1 MRLGRARFGL
11 RASRAALPSLLL
23 LGLAG
28 SPGEGAVPW
37 NPRAPENGQR
47 LPAFNYATVETVLD
61 AIRATHRR
69 AGTSPA
75 RPLIAVTF
83 PNGRRAVITLLSC
96 TADGATCRA
105 LGVQSSWNPPAGAAR
120 SRLVEAIG
128 RFNQRYAF
136 SKAYLTA
143 EGRLALQRYLTADY
157 GFIRGDLAVNLLVF
171 ASQADRFANEVIR
184 PLGGGTP

>member
-1 MRLGRARFGL
+1 MDRLRHG
-11 RASRAALPSLLL
+11 AALTA
-23 LGLAG
+23 LGLAAAAP
-28 SPGEGAVPW
+28 SAASAAVPW
-37 NPRAPENGQR
+37 NPRAPDNGQL
-47 LPAFNYATVETVLD
+47 LPAFNYATVETVLN
-61 AIRATHRR
+61 AVRATHRR

-105 LGVQSSWNPPAGAAR
+105 LGIQSSWNPPAGVAR
-120 SRLVEAIG
+120 SRLAAAVEL
-128 RFNQRYAF
+128 FNQRYSF

-143 EGRLALQRYLTADY
+143 QGRPALQRYLTADY

-171 ASQADRFANEVIR
+171 ASQADRFANEVVR
-184 PLGGGTP
+184 PLGGENP

>member
-1 MRLGRARFGL
+1 MDRLRHGATL
-11 RASRAALPSLLL
+11 TA
-23 LGLAG
+23 LGLAVAVPL
-28 SPGEGAVPW
+28 SAARAAVPW
-37 NPRAPENGQR
+37 NPRAPENSQL
-47 LPAFNYATVETVLD
+47 LPAFSYGTVETVLD

-83 PNGRRAVITLLSC
+83 PNGRQAVISLLSC

-105 LGVQSSWNPPAGAAR
+105 LGIQSSWNPPAGVPR
-120 SRLVEAIG
+120 SRLATSVEL
-128 RFNQRYAF
+128 FNQRYSF

-143 EGRLALQRYLTADY
+143 QGRPALQRYLTADY

-171 ASQADRFANEVIR
+171 ANQAERFGNEVMR
-184 PLGGGTP
+184 PLRGGSP

>member
-1 MRLGRARFGL
+1 M
-11 RASRAALPSLLL
+11 RAAAASSLCV
-23 LGLAG
+23 LAVLAAG
-28 SPGEGAVPW
+28 HEARAAVPW
-37 NPRAPENGQR
+37 NPRAPENSQL
-47 LPAFNYATVETVLD
+47 LPAFSYTTVEAVLN

-96 TADGATCRA
+96 TADGTTCRA
-105 LGVQSSWNPPAGAAR
+105 LGIQSSWNPPAGVAR
-120 SRLVEAIG
+120 GRLVEAVG
-128 RFNQRYAF
+128 LFNQRYSF

-143 EGRLALQRYLTADY
+143 QGRPALQRYLTADY
-157 GFIRGDLAVNLLVF
+157 GFLRGDLAVNLLVF